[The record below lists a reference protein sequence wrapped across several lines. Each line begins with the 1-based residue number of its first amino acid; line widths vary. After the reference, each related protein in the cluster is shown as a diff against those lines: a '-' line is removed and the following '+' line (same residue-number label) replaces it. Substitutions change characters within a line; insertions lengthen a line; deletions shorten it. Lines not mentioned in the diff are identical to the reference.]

1 MAPNNKNIDEYV
13 AIPSSDACD
22 VGICNALYAA
32 PTIFI
37 PASSI
42 SVVDDNACSS
52 VDIEANNGDSNSTH
66 FGDTTTT
73 TTEKDYYKNEK
84 VNSKSGESSTVK
96 PSYAWFT
103 IGLLLLLLLDVVV
116 MRLYQLKFSVKTIG
130 IAAINYIVLSLVDTY
145 TSSKIVKNFWL
156 WLALAF
162 LIDGIVLAMNL
173 FMTFIS
179 Q

>member
-42 SVVDDNACSS
+42 SVVDDNACAS
-52 VDIEANNGDSNSTH
+52 VDIEANNGDSTQFNSP
-66 FGDTTTT
+66 
-73 TTEKDYYKNEK
+73 KDYCINEK

-103 IGLLLLLLLDVVV
+103 IGLMLLLLLDVVV
-116 MRLYQLKFSVKTIG
+116 MRLYQLEFSVKTIG
-130 IAAINYIVLSLVDTY
+130 IAFINYIVLSLVDTY
-145 TSSKIVKNFWL
+145 TSSKIVKNFGR

-162 LIDGIVLAMNL
+162 LIDGIVLAIYL

>member
-13 AIPSSDACD
+13 AVPSSDACD

-73 TTEKDYYKNEK
+73 TEKDYCINEK
-84 VNSKSGESSTVK
+84 VNSKSSESSTVK

-103 IGLLLLLLLDVVV
+103 IGLMLLLLLDVVV
-116 MRLYQLKFSVKTIG
+116 MRLYQLQFSVKTIG

-145 TSSKIVKNFWL
+145 TSSKIVKNFGL

-162 LIDGIVLAMNL
+162 LIDGIVLAMYL